1 MIPFNSPLPAMK
13 ARALV
18 RWLATPLCVATLAAC
33 SFVPKYEQPAAPVS
47 ATWPDS
53 AGAQVE
59 GGVAAADLPWQQ
71 FVHDAQLREVIQLAL
86 ENNRDLRV
94 AVQNMEQARAQYQIR
109 RADQFPSV
117 GVTGGATR
125 SAPNP
130 YAALGGPSVTTSY
143 SVGAGVSA
151 WELDFFGRVAALKD
165 AALADYLATE
175 EARKSA
181 QISLIASV
189 ASTWL
194 QLKTDT
200 ELLALAERT
209 LGTRDQ
215 SLRLTKLRFDN
226 GASSALD
233 MRLAESLSASAQAT
247 RAQQQRLRAQDIN
260 LLTLLV
266 GQPVPERLIPPVPAV
281 VTAEAPRDLT
291 QATAAVQPAADLP
304 TFAEVAAG
312 LPSDLLLRR
321 PDIRAAE
328 QQLIGA
334 NANIGAA
341 RANFFPTISLTASAG
356 VGSDSLSSLFSH
368 GMKVWSFAPSI
379 TLPLFSG
386 GNNMA
391 QLRYAEA
398 EKKGLIAT
406 YEKTIQ
412 SAFKDVADAL
422 ARRETLS
429 EQLDAQR
436 EYVAAEQ
443 KTLDVATRSY
453 KAGAGDYLTVLT
465 AQRSLWSAQE
475 SLIALQQT
483 DLENR
488 ITLWQSLGG
497 GIQ

>member
-1 MIPFNSPLPAMK
+1 MFRVTVLALALLSAGCVSLDPTYQRPDAPVPATLPGAHGEASAVVSQWQQVMNDARLKSVVTMALNSNRDVQKAIADIDA
-13 ARALV
+13 ARAQYGETRSSLFPTV
-18 RWLATPLCVATLAAC
+18 DAELSHTRSRTLASGVATSDEANGTVSSFELDLFGRNQSLSRAARETWLASEFTAQNTRLTMVSELTTARVTLAADN
-33 SFVPKYEQPAAPVS
+33 SNLALAKSTLESAANSLKIVKR
-47 ATWPDS
+47 
-53 AGAQVE
+53 QQEV
-59 GGVAAADLPWQQ
+59 GVAAATD
-71 FVHDAQLREVIQLAL
+71 VSEAM
-86 ENNRDLRV
+86 
-94 AVQNMEQARAQYQIR
+94 AVYQQAR
-109 RADQFPSV
+109 
-117 GVTGGATR
+117 
-125 SAPNP
+125 
-130 YAALGGPSVTTSY
+130 
-143 SVGAGVSA
+143 
-151 WELDFFGRVAALKD
+151 
-165 AALADYLATE
+165 
-175 EARKSA
+175 
-181 QISLIASV
+181 ASV
-189 ASTWL
+189 ASYQTL
-194 QLKTDT
+194 VMQDKNALN
-200 ELLALAERT
+200 LLAGDTVPENLLPGT
-209 LGTRDQ
+209 L
-215 SLRLTKLRFDN
+215 
-226 GASSALD
+226 
-233 MRLAESLSASAQAT
+233 ESLSDNAIT
-247 RAQQQRLRAQDIN
+247 
-260 LLTLLV
+260 
-266 GQPVPERLIPPVPAV
+266 LIP
-281 VTAEAPRDLT
+281 
-291 QATAAVQPAADLP
+291 
-304 TFAEVAAG
+304 AG
-312 LPSDLLLRR
+312 VSSSALLRR
-321 PDIRAAE
+321 PDIQEAE
-328 QQLIGA
+328 HNLLSA

-341 RANFFPTISLTASAG
+341 LTASAG

-497 GIQ
+497 GVQ